1 MRISD
6 YIDADLL
13 DRFEFHNYNHAIE
26 IITQAFPD
34 EWSEVVECLR
44 KLNITTDDL
53 REAGGNETKIP
64 KKFDDVLYPFGW
76 REIRISGDLHIKF
89 YPRQAD
95 QRGRFS
101 SVPFEERITEN
112 YIDGHNID
120 FLKGRI
126 AFDLEW
132 NSKDILLYVL
142 YSDFF
147 LWLSKGNLCDPK
159 FFIAQSAIFLLMA
172 LTIVVY
178 LVRKH
183 RRLVRIRLHYKVLIL
198 RDIIE
203 PQIQKSSFTRLSE
216 ILTKAIYG
224 TSTTQSVKEAF
235 LEKVSGMSKDSALQ
249 YLDEF
254 IDAYLL
260 SDYRLSISVTEREH
274 KVDKKE
280 WKRLESKF
288 NSPIDESLK

>member
-1 MRISD
+1 
-6 YIDADLL
+6 
-13 DRFEFHNYNHAIE
+13 
-26 IITQAFPD
+26 
-34 EWSEVVECLR
+34 
-44 KLNITTDDL
+44 
-53 REAGGNETKIP
+53 
-64 KKFDDVLYPFGW
+64 
-76 REIRISGDLHIKF
+76 
-89 YPRQAD
+89 
-95 QRGRFS
+95 
-101 SVPFEERITEN
+101 
-112 YIDGHNID
+112 
-120 FLKGRI
+120 
-126 AFDLEW
+126 
-132 NSKDILLYVL
+132 
-142 YSDFF
+142 
-147 LWLSKGNLCDPK
+147 
-159 FFIAQSAIFLLMA
+159 MA

-274 KVDKKE
+274 KVDKKSG
-280 WKRLESKF
+280 R
-288 NSPIDESLK
+288 D